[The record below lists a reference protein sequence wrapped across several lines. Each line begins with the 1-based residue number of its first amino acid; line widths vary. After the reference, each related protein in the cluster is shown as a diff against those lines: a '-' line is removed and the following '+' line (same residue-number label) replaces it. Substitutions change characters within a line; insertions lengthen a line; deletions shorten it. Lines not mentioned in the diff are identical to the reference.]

1 MKIIDKLVIRSF
13 LGPYILSFFVAEF
26 VLIMQFLWKYIDE
39 ILGKGFSIFEIL
51 ELIFYY
57 GMTIVPMA
65 LPISILIAS
74 VMVFGDMAEKH
85 ELPTMKSAGVSL
97 LRIMRG
103 GLILAFLTFL
113 FSIFASNYLKPTAS
127 FQFKKRFDIIRK
139 QKSTLTIEEKIFNDD
154 FSNYIIRVNS
164 KNKDGR
170 GMKDVLI
177 YDHTK
182 PDKSLINLISSD
194 SAEMYS
200 TENGRYFIMNLF
212 DGYQYQEDNREKD
225 KSGKIKYPF
234 MKTHFDSYE
243 KILDMSE
250 FFLAEGDLS
259 INRNKEDMLNTFQI
273 LKVLDSLKISK
284 DEALEMVKYDYAEI
298 SSNGPT
304 TTISNLVMLEE
315 KEGLDS
321 LKIDSLDNAASTLPL
336 KQKIA
341 SRSRPNNFSEIKH
354 LKAASLDTVSRFY
367 EMLGRE
373 DLYKVINRA
382 VSVAS
387 SRSDIAFTTNNR
399 IEGVKRSRNAYL
411 LRLNQQYSFA
421 TICLIFFFIGA
432 PLGSII
438 RKGGYGYSLLVAILF
453 YMVFIISSIVGEK
466 LLKNGTLGGVVG
478 AWLSCILLLP
488 FGILFT
494 HKALNDV
501 KFDLGSR
508 MTSFLSRFNSNKE
521 KET

>member
-1 MKIIDKLVIRSF
+1 M
-13 LGPYILSFFVAEF
+13 AEF
-26 VLIMQFLWKYIDE
+26 VLIMQFLWKYIDD
-39 ILGKGFSIFEIL
+39 ILGKGFSLFEII

-57 GMTIVPMA
+57 GVTIIPMA

-85 ELPTMKSAGVSL
+85 ELPTMKSAGISL

-103 GLILAFLTFL
+103 GLILALLTFV
-113 FSIFASNYLKPTAS
+113 FSIFASNYLKPAAS

-164 KNKDGR
+164 KDKSGR
-170 GMKDVLI
+170 SMKDVLI

-182 PDKSLINLISSD
+182 PDKSLVNLISSD

-200 TENGRYFIMNLF
+200 TEDGNYFIMNLY
-212 DGYQYQEDNREKD
+212 DGYQYQEDNREKKD
-225 KSGKIKYPF
+225 DGGVKYPF
-234 MKTHFDSYE
+234 MKTHFDSYK

-250 FFLAEGDLS
+250 FYLDEGDLS

-273 LKVLDSLKISK
+273 IKVLDSLNTAKVS
-284 DEALEMVKYDYAEI
+284 ALEILDY
-298 SSNGPT
+298 NY
-304 TTISNLVMLEE
+304 
-315 KEGLDS
+315 
-321 LKIDSLDNAASTLPL
+321 
-336 KQKIA
+336 
-341 SRSRPNNFSEIKH
+341 SEIPDQNSILNKSM
-354 LKAASLDTVSRFY
+354 LIDLEQKAISRAARQDSIKQLLSSKTFNTLNKGDQSKNGKKSKNRNIRDKGIEHASIESLDTITRFY
-367 EMLGRE
+367 QMLSKDDVYR
-373 DLYKVINRA
+373 VINRS

-387 SRSDIAFTTNNR
+387 ARSDIAVSTYNKV
-399 IEGVKRSRNAYL
+399 EGVKRSTNAYK

-453 YMVFIISSIVGEK
+453 YMVFIISTIVGEK
-466 LLKNGTLGGVVG
+466 LLKNGTLDGVSG
-478 AWLSCILLLP
+478 AWLPCLLLFP
-488 FGILFT
+488 FGIIFSQM
-494 HKALNDV
+494 ALNDV
-501 KFDLGSR
+501 KFDLGPKLSAL
-508 MTSFLSRFNSNKE
+508 LSRILINRNGK
-521 KET
+521 